1 VARPLLLLLLAAFP
15 AQERGRP
22 SFSDV
27 SADAGIDYHN
37 ICGSAAKAYIL
48 EANGNG
54 PALADFDG
62 DGDLDLFVTQGT
74 TIESW
79 IRGAGES
86 NRLYRNLGGWRFED
100 ATGACGL
107 ERRGWWNG
115 AAAADFDGDGDV
127 DVHVTAYGHDAL
139 FRNDGGRFREVGAA
153 AGVDDPAWS
162 TSAVWFDLD
171 LDGSLDLYVA
181 NYLDFDAR
189 RPPKGSI
196 DRVPCRWKGR
206 EVFCGPH
213 GFPPTPDR
221 VYRNLGDGRFEDVS
235 KRCGAGGAAASY
247 GLGAVAADLDL
258 DGDDEIYV
266 ANDSMPNL
274 LFRNDA
280 GTLVEVAVEAG
291 VALSE
296 TGIAQAGMGVD
307 AGDFDGDGLPDL
319 VVGNFSDE
327 TTTLY
332 RNTGGLLF
340 DNATYSTG
348 LGAPTLPYLSWG
360 LSFLDFD
367 LDADLD
373 LFVVNG
379 HVYPQADDPDTGTAY
394 RQRCQLFENVP
405 GPAGRR
411 FLERR
416 GKSEEALDTVRGGR
430 GAAFGDVDGD
440 GDTDVVVLPIDA
452 APALLRNDA
461 GASGRVVLDLRG
473 VRSNRDALGSLVR
486 LEAGGTSQAR
496 EVRRN
501 ASFQSSSDPRL
512 VFGVAGSARVEV
524 RWPSGRVDAAGP
536 LLPGR
541 RYRLVEG
548 AGVVEEEPLP

>member
-1 VARPLLLLLLAAFP
+1 
-15 AQERGRP
+15 
-22 SFSDV
+22 
-27 SADAGIDYHN
+27 
-37 ICGSAAKAYIL
+37 
-48 EANGNG
+48 
-54 PALADFDG
+54 
-62 DGDLDLFVTQGT
+62 
-74 TIESW
+74 
-79 IRGAGES
+79 
-86 NRLYRNLGGWRFED
+86 
-100 ATGACGL
+100 
-107 ERRGWWNG
+107 
-115 AAAADFDGDGDV
+115 
-127 DVHVTAYGHDAL
+127 
-139 FRNDGGRFREVGAA
+139 
-153 AGVDDPAWS
+153 GVDDPSWS
-162 TSAVWFDLD
+162 TSAAWFDLD

-181 NYLDFDAR
+181 NYLDFDTR

-213 GFPPTPDR
+213 GFPPSPDR

-235 KRCGAGGAAASY
+235 RACGAHAVAPSY
-247 GLGAVAADLDL
+247 GLGVVAADLDL
-258 DGDDEIYV
+258 DGDEEIYV
-266 ANDSMPNL
+266 ANDSMPNF

-296 TGIAQAGMGVD
+296 TGLAQAGMGVD

-327 TTTLY
+327 PTTLY
-332 RNTGGLLF
+332 RNAGGLLF
-340 DNATYSTG
+340 DNATYATG
-348 LGAPTLPYLSWG
+348 LGAPTLPFLSWG

-373 LFVVNG
+373 LLVANG

-394 RQRCQLFENVP
+394 RQRCQLFENLP

-416 GKSEEALDTVRGGR
+416 GGPEGALESVRGGR
-430 GAAFGDVDGD
+430 GAAFGDVDDD
-440 GDTDVVVLPIDA
+440 GDTDGVVLPIDA

-461 GASGRVVLDLRG
+461 EAAGRIVLELRG
-473 VRSNRDALGSLVR
+473 VRSNRDALGALVR
-486 LEAGGTSQAR
+486 IEAGGTRQAR

-501 ASFQSSSDPRL
+501 ASFQSSNDPRL
-512 VFGVAGSARVEV
+512 LFGLPGAGAARVEV
-524 RWPSGRVDAAGP
+524 RWPSGRVDSLGP
-536 LLPGR
+536 LPAGR

-548 AGVVEEEPLP
+548 AGIVADEPLP